1 MNLIRKLFNKI
12 QGKPQ
17 PVKPVVV
24 KRFKMVF
31 DLTRPYHPTSEYIKM
46 VILEN
51 NNKFSVPKCAT
62 PNCIIIECEN
72 KPRDLPMWE
81 IRFVELTD

>member
-1 MNLIRKLFNKI
+1 MNLIRTIFSKMNS
-12 QGKPQ
+12 KPLPAN
-17 PVKPVVV
+17 PVIV

-31 DLTRPYHPTSEYIKM
+31 DLTRPYYPTSEYIKM

-51 NNKFSVPKCAT
+51 NKKFITYADLSTNA
-62 PNCIIIECEN
+62 IIIECEN
-72 KPRDLPMWE
+72 KPRDLPMWK